1 MTVYLDLIFLTNF
14 LIDWIL
20 LWSTAF
26 VLKLRPRWYRLGLGA
41 GLGATYTLVIFFPY
55 LTSLFTFFTKLFF
68 SALMVFCAFGF
79 YRLQVFLE
87 RILTFYMV
95 AFILGGGLLGIHY
108 ALQTESEVF
117 SGIVLTQTGGMGTSI
132 TWGFIIIAFP
142 VLWWLSGRALK
153 QLHVTNR
160 KAVFFVDVEIKVNE
174 QAVTCRGLIDTGNQ
188 LYEPLTR
195 WPVTIADLHLFE
207 EVLPPALYQAIKNKE
222 DLSSHELLF
231 NLDDSWLNKVRII
244 PYRSVSRG
252 MDLLLALRPDQVRI
266 SLDGTTYETKKAL
279 IGLNPQALSS
289 DGSYQAIVHPQMTDE
304 SIRTQGTDHDANLP
318 KQAM

>member
-55 LTSLFTFFTKLFF
+55 MSSLFTFFTKLIF
-68 SALMVFCAFGF
+68 SALMVLCAFGF
-79 YRLQVFLE
+79 YRLKAFLE

-95 AFILGGGLLGIHY
+95 AFVLGGGLLGLHY
-108 ALQTESEVF
+108 ASQTESEVL

-132 TWGFIIIAFP
+132 TWGFIMIAFP

-153 QLHVTNR
+153 QLKDTNR
-160 KAVFFVDVEIKVNE
+160 KAAFYVDMEIRVHE
-174 QAVTCRGLIDTGNQ
+174 QAVACRGLIDTGNQ
-188 LYEPLTR
+188 LYEPITR
-195 WPVTIADLHLFE
+195 WPVTIVDLNLFE
-207 EVLPPALYQAIKNKE
+207 ELLPPTLFQAIKEKQ
-222 DLSSHELLF
+222 DLSSHELLL
-231 NLDDSWLNKVRII
+231 NLDDEWLNKIRVI

-252 MDLLLALRPDQVRI
+252 MDLLLAIRPDKVRI
-266 SLDGTTYETKKAL
+266 SLEGTTYETKKAL
-279 IGLNPQALSS
+279 IGLNPEALSS
-289 DGSYQAIVHPQMTDE
+289 DGSYQAIVHPKLTDE
-304 SIRTQGTDHDANLP
+304 SIRIQETDTNSNLP